1 MCVRMLLPVIGLRQ
15 TLMLK
20 EGRLHHAKRLQ
31 RLDLCHVVFQAK
43 RSSGGRL

>member
-1 MCVRMLLPVIGLRQ
+1 MCVRMLLPMIGLRQ

-31 RLDLCHVVFQAK
+31 RLDQCHVVLQAK
-43 RSSGGRL
+43 RSRGGR